1 MKTAIYQYWY
11 GSKPRASA
19 LAGSENMKNYAE
31 RIGAEYIF
39 AHDPPYYGPSCNG
52 LERKY
57 SALRPIYDDEF
68 LKYDKVLYV
77 DLDVFAT
84 DNWTENIFEED
95 IKHIGIC
102 EEPLQPYLRTLNNV
116 AANSSISNQ
125 NDNKVSNVL
134 KNKYGKELLREEKF
148 PFAPR
153 VFNSGVVLFTREG
166 LIAARE
172 KFIPPGKHIQLYQQ
186 NGISGFYLSDQNYY
200 RAMMVVSDV
209 DFKIMDYK
217 WNSQIHYVRGNELK
231 VADGRTALTNFVH
244 VQISGA
250 DSMDA
255 DAHRRMVNLPVSEW
269 NINNKIKGVYNGQP
283 A

>member
-39 AHDPPYYGPSCNG
+39 AHDPPYYGPDCNG

-102 EEPLQPYLRTLNNV
+102 EEPLQPYLRTL
-116 AANSSISNQ
+116 
-125 NDNKVSNVL
+125 
-134 KNKYGKELLREEKF
+134 KNKNKKQSGLGLGIFIGKNLLEKN
-148 PFAPR
+148 FASLNCQ
-153 VFNSGVVLFTREG
+153 NSKTRTGAEVNIRWKNQD
-166 LIAARE
+166 L
-172 KFIPPGKHIQLYQQ
+172 K
-186 NGISGFYLSDQNYY
+186 
-200 RAMMVVSDV
+200 
-209 DFKIMDYK
+209 KI
-217 WNSQIHYVRGNELK
+217 
-231 VADGRTALTNFVH
+231 
-244 VQISGA
+244 
-250 DSMDA
+250 
-255 DAHRRMVNLPVSEW
+255 
-269 NINNKIKGVYNGQP
+269 
-283 A
+283 